1 MAKPFIELRDRV
13 VLDTGEV
20 VAKYDLVRARL
31 RSSQDPSLMRALVQN
46 SLEQY
51 EIREFNRFAQRDDP
65 KFKIF
70 VEGEIEGPPP
80 SSYEW
85 TIPEAYRTLDVVDR
99 AVEGLVRL
107 NLPDDVL
114 PIYQQRLA
122 EELGEMEHRGMF
134 DFIRSLI
141 YVTDQFRARDVV
153 WGVGRGS
160 SCASLVLFVLGVNKV
175 DPVKYDIPI
184 EEFLKPGVH
193 DE

>member
-20 VAKYDLVRARL
+20 VAKYALMKARMLDRKDLGLLKVLPQHDVERR
-31 RSSQDPSLMRALVQN
+31 N
-46 SLEQY
+46 
-51 EIREFNRFAQRDDP
+51 IREFNRFVRRDGP
-65 KFKIF
+65 KLEVFQ
-70 VEGEIEGPPP
+70 EGEIEGPPP

-85 TIPEAYRTLDVVDR
+85 SIPEEYRTLDVVDR

-122 EELGEMEHRGMF
+122 EELGEMERRGMY

-141 YVTDQFRARDVV
+141 YVTDQYRAKDVV

-175 DPVKYDIPI
+175 DPVKYDIPV
-184 EEFLKPGVH
+184 EEFLKPGVS